1 MSITAEHD
9 TVSDPD
15 PNLVAE
21 INELAANDEAG
32 SEEIAPSA
40 AAATGD
46 ETRSPV
52 RLLEVP
58 VELLASH
65 PDNVREELVLGADFL
80 SSMKN
85 KVEIPLLITDS
96 DGPGPYRIVD
106 GERRLLAAIEL
117 GLKTL
122 PCVYDPEA
130 SRDAAGQFLTMWTT
144 DVHKKKLTTA
154 EQAHALVQA
163 RIAGASM
170 ARIVKTVGGRRKA
183 KAWMAAG
190 ELPEETRARA
200 KEAGYAWSLE
210 EYAQLAEFADDAE
223 ATERLLA
230 AAERGNFAHRLA
242 REKNDRAENTRKS
255 QIAAELAEA
264 GIPLVEDLS
273 PGAMPLYRLVDENG
287 EGLTEQTHAACP
299 GHAARFNQYGA
310 EPSLSYYC
318 LDPAARGHR
327 DSWTREPIIPKSEP
341 TAAGA
346 AEAKAESSAKKRRVI
361 EGNKDMRAANDV
373 RRAWLQE
380 LCSRASLPREEAD
393 LIAQFTTECLILQPE
408 PMRKLAGDYASLT
421 KIEEMLGLSGGREAI
436 THKVAAANR
445 GKLIILGFG
454 AIAAAYERRINE
466 KAWRKDLSDFE
477 MGGSGD
483 TRRWLRICEEL
494 GYSFS
499 PIEQAIA
506 DDVEYAPESQSSHL
520 DPDTADDSES
530 DGADQADAYSETTQS
545 GDEDDEPQAPSSH
558 S

>member
-21 INELAANDEAG
+21 INELAPSDEAG
-32 SEEIAPSA
+32 SEEA
-40 AAATGD
+40 AS
-46 ETRSPV
+46 ETAGGTAEETSSPV

-58 VELLASH
+58 VELLAAH
-65 PDNVREELVLGADFL
+65 PDNVREDLVLDADFV
-80 SSMKN
+80 SSIKN

-117 GLKTL
+117 GIKTL
-122 PCVYDPEA
+122 PCVYDPEV

-183 KAWMAAG
+183 QAWMAAG

-210 EYAQLAEFADDAE
+210 EYAQLAEFAGDAE

-242 REKNDRAENTRKS
+242 REKNDKAEQARKA

-264 GIPLVEDLS
+264 GIPLVEELA

-287 EGLTEQTHAACP
+287 EGLTEHTHAACP

-318 LDPAARGHR
+318 LDPAVHGHR
-327 DSWTREPIIPKSEP
+327 DSWTKEPIIPKPEP
-341 TAAGA
+341 TAADA
-346 AEAKAESSAKKRRVI
+346 AEAKTESSAKKRRVI

-373 RRAWLQE
+373 RRTWLQE
-380 LCSRASLPREEAD
+380 LLGRASLPRQKAD
-393 LIAQFTTECLILQPE
+393 LIAQFTTECLILLPE
-408 PMRKLAGDYASLT
+408 PIRKLAGDYASLT
-421 KIEEMLGLSGGREAI
+421 KIEEMLGISGRREAI

-483 TRRWLRICEEL
+483 TRRWLRICEQL
-494 GYSFS
+494 GYGFS
-499 PIEQAIA
+499 PIERAIV
-506 DDVEYAPESQSSHL
+506 DDVEYAPESQSSNL
-520 DPDTADDSES
+520 DANTADDSEAQA
-530 DGADQADAYSETTQS
+530 ADQTDADSETAQS
-545 GDEDDEPQAPSSH
+545 GDDEDEPEAPSSR

>member
-1 MSITAEHD
+1 MSITADQD
-9 TVSDPD
+9 TATEPD
-15 PNLVAE
+15 PNLIAE
-21 INELAANDEAG
+21 INELAATGGAS
-32 SEEIAPSA
+32 SEETVSDA
-40 AAATGD
+40 ADTTEEIGN
-46 ETRSPV
+46 PV
-52 RLLEVP
+52 RLLDVP

-65 PDNVREELVLGADFL
+65 PDNVREDLVLDADFV
-80 SSMKN
+80 SSIKN
-85 KVEIPLLITDS
+85 KVEIPLLITDC

-122 PCVYDPEA
+122 PCVYDPEV
-130 SRDAAGQFLTMWTT
+130 SGDAAGQFLTMWTT

-190 ELPEETRARA
+190 ELSEETRTRA

-210 EYAQLAEFADDAE
+210 EYAQLAEFSDDAE

-242 REKNDRAENTRKS
+242 REKNDRAEQARKA
-255 QIAAELAEA
+255 QIADELAEA
-264 GIPLVEDLS
+264 GIPLLEDLAS
-273 PGAMPLYRLVDENG
+273 GAMPLYRLVDENG
-287 EGLTEQTHAACP
+287 EGLTEHSHAACP

-310 EPSLSYYC
+310 EPGLSYYC
-318 LDPAARGHR
+318 LEPAAHGHR
-327 DSWTREPIIPKSEP
+327 DSWTKEPIISKPEP
-341 TAAGA
+341 TAADA

-373 RRAWLQE
+373 RRTWLHE
-380 LCSRASLPREEAD
+380 LLGRASLPREKAD
-393 LIAQFTTECLILQPE
+393 LIAQFTTECLILLPE
-408 PMRKLAGDYASLT
+408 PVRKLAGDYASLT
-421 KIEEMLGLSGGREAI
+421 KIEEMLGISGGREAV
-436 THKVAAANR
+436 THRVAAANR

-454 AIAAAYERRINE
+454 VIAAAYERRINE

-483 TRRWLRICEEL
+483 TRRWLRICEQL

-520 DPDTADDSES
+520 DADTTDGSDS
-530 DGADQADAYSETTQS
+530 DGAGQAGADSETAQP
-545 GDEDDEPQAPSSH
+545 GDEEDEPQAPSSH